1 MAVTKGEVT
10 ALLREL
16 EQDQDTF
23 DQLSRLVYDD
33 IRQLARSRR
42 REFRESPTL
51 QTTAVVHEAFANL
64 FQGDRRITDRKH
76 LMCLM
81 SRVIRQVIVDHARRQ
96 MRQKRGSDAVRS
108 DVEVDNLPAGAG
120 EAVQAAQVL
129 DLEAALERL
138 DEVDPELVDLVC
150 GHYFAG
156 QTAHELAEMKG
167 ISRRTVHRHLQRAS
181 TWLRFELE
189 H

>member
-1 MAVTKGEVT
+1 MAVSRGEVT
-10 ALLREL
+10 ELLREI
-16 EQDQDTF
+16 EQDRDTF
-23 DQLSRLVYDD
+23 DHLSRLVYDD
-33 IRQLARSRR
+33 IRQLARARR
-42 REFRESPTL
+42 KEFRDSPTL
-51 QTTAVVHEAFANL
+51 QTTAVVHEAFAKL
-64 FQGDRRITDRKH
+64 FQGDQRITDRQH

-96 MRQKRGSDAVRS
+96 MRQKRGSDRVRS
-108 DVEVDNLPAGAG
+108 DAEVENLPASNTD
-120 EAVQAAQVL
+120 AVQVL

-150 GHYFAG
+150 GYYFAG
-156 QTAHELAEMKG
+156 QTAQELADMKG

>member
-1 MAVTKGEVT
+1 MAVSRGEVT
-10 ALLREL
+10 ALLREM
-16 EQDQDTF
+16 EQDRDTF
-23 DQLSRLVYDD
+23 ENLSRIVYDD

-42 REFRESPTL
+42 KEFRDSPTL
-51 QTTAVVHEAFANL
+51 QTTAVVHEAFAKL
-64 FQGDRRITDRKH
+64 FQGDQRITDRQH

-108 DVEVDNLPAGAG
+108 DAEVENLPASNT
-120 EAVQAAQVL
+120 EAAQVL
-129 DLEAALERL
+129 DLEVALERL

-156 QTAHELAEMKG
+156 QTAQELADMKG
-167 ISRRTVHRHLQRAS
+167 VSRRTVHRHLQRAS

>member
-51 QTTAVVHEAFANL
+51 QTTAVVHEAFAKL

-96 MRQKRGSDAVRS
+96 MRQKRGSDPVRS
-108 DVEVDNLPAGAG
+108 DAEVENLPASVR
-120 EAVQAAQVL
+120 EAAQVL

-150 GHYFAG
+150 GYYFAG
-156 QTAHELAEMKG
+156 RTASELADMKG

-189 H
+189 Q